1 VAKSRTTT
9 RPATRPARASQV
21 ADKPT
26 ARAGRNG
33 QAALKTPACAED
45 VPAARWLVLTS
56 FVLSLIGLAVSAY
69 LTIEHYT
76 TTALLSCPDTGAIN
90 CVKVT
95 SSTYS
100 KVAGIPVAL
109 LGLLFYVAM
118 AVLCSPKVWRM
129 SQRWLTTVRLAA
141 AGLGVLFILYLIWA
155 ELFKIQAIC
164 LWCTSVHVVT
174 VALFAVLLVGQALRS
189 AAAVAAR

>member
-1 VAKSRTTT
+1 VAKTRTTT
-9 RPATRPARASQV
+9 RPATRAARTGQV
-21 ADKPT
+21 AVKAP
-26 ARAGRNG
+26 ARAGRSG
-33 QAALKTPACAED
+33 QAAAKTPARAED

-56 FVLSLIGLAVSAY
+56 FVLSLVGLAVSAY

-76 TTALLSCPDTGAIN
+76 TTGLLSCPDTGAIN

-100 KVAGIPVAL
+100 KVAGVPVAL
-109 LGLLFYVAM
+109 LGLLFYIGMV
-118 AVLCSPKVWRM
+118 VLCSPKVWRM
-129 SQRWLTTVRLAA
+129 SQSWLTQVRIAA
-141 AGLGVLFILYLIWA
+141 SGLGVLFILYLIWA

-164 LWCTSVHVVT
+164 LWCTSVHIVT